1 MTPLLD
7 ISRLTH
13 GYGSAAV
20 LADFSLTITAGE
32 HRALTGP
39 SGCGK
44 STLLRLI
51 AGLDTPQCGTISLT
65 GILATDGPRL
75 LLPPH
80 RRGLAMV
87 FQDLALWPNLNALAN
102 VELGLAS
109 AALTR
114 QEKQTRA
121 AESLALCHISDLS
134 RRRPAQLSGG
144 QQQRVA
150 LARALAV
157 RPRLLLLDEPFT
169 GLDDTLKWQLVAEVR
184 SLASRHGITIIA
196 ATHDLS
202 EAAAL
207 GCEVIKASM
216 TADKVPPASCPPD

>member
-20 LADFSLTITAGE
+20 MVDFSLTLAAGE

-51 AGLDTPQCGTISLT
+51 AGLDTPQSGKISLA
-65 GILATDGPRL
+65 GFLATDGPRL
-75 LLPPH
+75 LIPPH
-80 RRGLAMV
+80 QRGLAML
-87 FQDLALWPNLNALAN
+87 FQDLALWPNLSALAN

-114 QEKQTRA
+114 QEKQARS
-121 AESLALCHISDLS
+121 AEALALCHISELA

-169 GLDDTLKWQLVAEVR
+169 GLDDSLKGQLVADVR
-184 SLASRHGITIIA
+184 SLASRHGITILA

-207 GCEVIKASM
+207 GCETIA
-216 TADKVPPASCPPD
+216 PIFLPAQSQQNIPSR

>member
-7 ISRLTH
+7 ISRLTLR
-13 GYGSAAV
+13 YGSTTV
-20 LADFSLTITAGE
+20 LADISLTLATGE

-51 AGLDTPQCGTISLT
+51 AGLEAPQSGTISLA
-65 GILATDGPRL
+65 GSLATDGPRI

-80 RRGLAMV
+80 QRGLAMV
-87 FQDLALWPNLNALAN
+87 FQDLALWPNLSALGN

-121 AESLALCHISDLS
+121 AEALVLCHISDLA
-134 RRRPAQLSGG
+134 RRKPAQLSGG

-169 GLDDTLKWQLVAEVR
+169 GLDDKLKTQLIADVRALAE
-184 SLASRHGITIIA
+184 RHGITILA
-196 ATHDLS
+196 ATHDHR
-202 EAAAL
+202 EAESL
-207 GCEVIKASM
+207 GCEVISPGKG
-216 TADKVPPASCPPD
+216 